1 MREVYIVDAV
11 RTPVGR
17 MGGTLKNTQAHEM
30 GGLVCKALME
40 RTGLAPEL
48 VEEVVIAQV
57 KQNAVASN
65 IARVCALMAGF
76 REEIPA
82 YTLMMQCGSSL
93 QSVNCAANDIRCG
106 DVDVAVAGG
115 VEAMSAT
122 HFELWNARYGY
133 GTGNNVLVDPIVEG
147 AKRAQPQE
155 TYGVFGMGDTAEN
168 VAEQFH
174 ISRED
179 MDEFAFHSQRK
190 AAEAVAAGVF
200 KDEIVPVMIPQ
211 RKKEPIVFD
220 TDEQPRATT
229 MEGLAKLKPVFRT
242 DGKGKV
248 TAGNSCG
255 RSDAGAALLLMSGE
269 KVKELG
275 VKPMARIVAHAIV
288 GVDPRIMGM
297 GPVPAVRKVLEKAG
311 LTLDD
316 IGMIELNEAF
326 AAQSLAVIRELG
338 LDMAKV
344 NVSGGAIAMGHPH
357 PVYGRRPG
365 RRHPSGAGGLNKS
378 PRLRPGGEPQ
388 GSAGLFFL
396 KMVYQLEKKERIGIP
411 NGPHLQRGAAAQGDH
426 SQGGG
431 GAYQKRHDR
440 GLQRLYGHRL
450 SQGASG

>member
-133 GTGNNVLVDPIVEG
+133 GTGNNVLVEPIVEG

-200 KDEIVPVMIPQ
+200 KDEIVPVVIPQ

-288 GVDPRIMGM
+288 GVDPRIMGI

-344 NVSGGAIAMGHPH
+344 NVSGGAIAMGHPLGATGGRILTTLVH
-357 PVYGRRPG
+357 GMKRTRTRYGI
-365 RRHPSGAGGLNKS
+365 ATLCMGG
-378 PRLRPGGEPQ
+378 G
-388 GSAGLFFL
+388 
-396 KMVYQLEKKERIGIP
+396 
-411 NGPHLQRGAAAQGDH
+411 
-426 SQGGG
+426 QGG
-431 GAYQKRHDR
+431 ATLLELAD
-440 GLQRLYGHRL
+440 
-450 SQGASG
+450 

>member
-200 KDEIVPVMIPQ
+200 KDEIVPVVIPQ

-288 GVDPRIMGM
+288 GVDPRIMGI

-344 NVSGGAIAMGHPH
+344 NVSGGAIAMGHPL
-357 PVYGRRPG
+357 
-365 RRHPSGAGGLNKS
+365 GAT
-378 PRLRPGGEPQ
+378 
-388 GSAGLFFL
+388 
-396 KMVYQLEKKERIGIP
+396 
-411 NGPHLQRGAAAQGDH
+411 
-426 SQGGG
+426 G
-431 GAYQKRHDR
+431 GA
-440 GLQRLYGHRL
+440 
-450 SQGASG
+450 S

>member
-147 AKRAQPQE
+147 PSGPSPRRP
-155 TYGVFGMGDTAEN
+155 TACSEW
-168 VAEQFH
+168 VIPPRTWPSSS
-174 ISRED
+174 ISRGRIWTSLPST
-179 MDEFAFHSQRK
+179 ASAR
-190 AAEAVAAGVF
+190 
-200 KDEIVPVMIPQ
+200 P
-211 RKKEPIVFD
+211 
-220 TDEQPRATT
+220 PRRW
-229 MEGLAKLKPVFRT
+229 P
-242 DGKGKV
+242 
-248 TAGNSCG
+248 
-255 RSDAGAALLLMSGE
+255 
-269 KVKELG
+269 
-275 VKPMARIVAHAIV
+275 
-288 GVDPRIMGM
+288 
-297 GPVPAVRKVLEKAG
+297 PACSR
-311 LTLDD
+311 
-316 IGMIELNEAF
+316 M
-326 AAQSLAVIRELG
+326 
-338 LDMAKV
+338 
-344 NVSGGAIAMGHPH
+344 
-357 PVYGRRPG
+357 
-365 RRHPSGAGGLNKS
+365 
-378 PRLRPGGEPQ
+378 
-388 GSAGLFFL
+388 
-396 KMVYQLEKKERIGIP
+396 
-411 NGPHLQRGAAAQGDH
+411 
-426 SQGGG
+426 
-431 GAYQKRHDR
+431 
-440 GLQRLYGHRL
+440 RL
-450 SQGASG
+450 SPW

>member
-17 MGGTLKNTQAHEM
+17 MGGMLKNTQAHEM

-179 MDEFAFHSQRK
+179 MDEFASTASAR
-190 AAEAVAAGVF
+190 
-200 KDEIVPVMIPQ
+200 P
-211 RKKEPIVFD
+211 
-220 TDEQPRATT
+220 PR
-229 MEGLAKLKPVFRT
+229 
-242 DGKGKV
+242 
-248 TAGNSCG
+248 
-255 RSDAGAALLLMSGE
+255 RS
-269 KVKELG
+269 
-275 VKPMARIVAHAIV
+275 P
-288 GVDPRIMGM
+288 
-297 GPVPAVRKVLEKAG
+297 PACSR
-311 LTLDD
+311 
-316 IGMIELNEAF
+316 M
-326 AAQSLAVIRELG
+326 
-338 LDMAKV
+338 
-344 NVSGGAIAMGHPH
+344 
-357 PVYGRRPG
+357 
-365 RRHPSGAGGLNKS
+365 
-378 PRLRPGGEPQ
+378 
-388 GSAGLFFL
+388 
-396 KMVYQLEKKERIGIP
+396 
-411 NGPHLQRGAAAQGDH
+411 
-426 SQGGG
+426 
-431 GAYQKRHDR
+431 
-440 GLQRLYGHRL
+440 RL
-450 SQGASG
+450 SPW

>member
-106 DVDVAVAGG
+106 DVDVAVA
-115 VEAMSAT
+115 
-122 HFELWNARYGY
+122 
-133 GTGNNVLVDPIVEG
+133 
-147 AKRAQPQE
+147 
-155 TYGVFGMGDTAEN
+155 
-168 VAEQFH
+168 
-174 ISRED
+174 
-179 MDEFAFHSQRK
+179 
-190 AAEAVAAGVF
+190 AGVF
-200 KDEIVPVMIPQ
+200 KDEIVPVVIPQ

-288 GVDPRIMGM
+288 GVDPRIMGI

-344 NVSGGAIAMGHPH
+344 NVSGGAIAMGHPLGATGGRILTTLGH
-357 PVYGRRPG
+357 GMKRTRTRYGI
-365 RRHPSGAGGLNKS
+365 ATLCMGG
-378 PRLRPGGEPQ
+378 G
-388 GSAGLFFL
+388 
-396 KMVYQLEKKERIGIP
+396 
-411 NGPHLQRGAAAQGDH
+411 
-426 SQGGG
+426 QGG
-431 GAYQKRHDR
+431 ATLLELAD
-440 GLQRLYGHRL
+440 
-450 SQGASG
+450 

>member
-155 TYGVFGMGDTAEN
+155 IG
-168 VAEQFH
+168 
-174 ISRED
+174 
-179 MDEFAFHSQRK
+179 
-190 AAEAVAAGVF
+190 
-200 KDEIVPVMIPQ
+200 
-211 RKKEPIVFD
+211 
-220 TDEQPRATT
+220 RAH
-229 MEGLAKLKPVFRT
+229 V
-242 DGKGKV
+242 
-248 TAGNSCG
+248 
-255 RSDAGAALLLMSGE
+255 
-269 KVKELG
+269 
-275 VKPMARIVAHAIV
+275 
-288 GVDPRIMGM
+288 
-297 GPVPAVRKVLEKAG
+297 
-311 LTLDD
+311 
-316 IGMIELNEAF
+316 
-326 AAQSLAVIRELG
+326 
-338 LDMAKV
+338 
-344 NVSGGAIAMGHPH
+344 
-357 PVYGRRPG
+357 
-365 RRHPSGAGGLNKS
+365 
-378 PRLRPGGEPQ
+378 
-388 GSAGLFFL
+388 
-396 KMVYQLEKKERIGIP
+396 
-411 NGPHLQRGAAAQGDH
+411 
-426 SQGGG
+426 
-431 GAYQKRHDR
+431 
-440 GLQRLYGHRL
+440 
-450 SQGASG
+450 

>member
-326 AAQSLAVIRELG
+326 AG
-338 LDMAKV
+338 
-344 NVSGGAIAMGHPH
+344 
-357 PVYGRRPG
+357 PV
-365 RRHPSGAGGLNKS
+365 
-378 PRLRPGGEPQ
+378 PGGDPQ
-388 GSAGLFFL
+388 SWGW
-396 KMVYQLEKKERIGIP
+396 IC
-411 NGPHLQRGAAAQGDH
+411 QG
-426 SQGGG
+426 
-431 GAYQKRHDR
+431 
-440 GLQRLYGHRL
+440 
-450 SQGASG
+450 

>member
-1 MREVYIVDAV
+1 MQPMEKNVEKQLVV
-11 RTPVGR
+11 RTFEPD
-17 MGGTLKNTQAHEM
+17 MNALKQTAKQLAHMQDTSLNLYGQAGEV
-30 GGLVCKALME
+30 LIVVTA
-40 RTGLAPEL
+40 RAYAQAAATEL
-48 VEEVVIAQV
+48 
-57 KQNAVASN
+57 
-65 IARVCALMAGF
+65 
-76 REEIPA
+76 
-82 YTLMMQCGSSL
+82 T
-93 QSVNCAANDIRCG
+93 
-106 DVDVAVAGG
+106 
-115 VEAMSAT
+115 
-122 HFELWNARYGY
+122 
-133 GTGNNVLVDPIVEG
+133 
-147 AKRAQPQE
+147 
-155 TYGVFGMGDTAEN
+155 EN

-200 KDEIVPVMIPQ
+200 KDEIVPVVIPQ

-242 DGKGKV
+242 NGKGKV

-288 GVDPRIMGM
+288 GVDPRIMGI

-344 NVSGGAIAMGHPH
+344 NVSGGAIAMGHPLGATGGRILTTLVH
-357 PVYGRRPG
+357 GMKRTRTRYGI
-365 RRHPSGAGGLNKS
+365 ATLCMGG
-378 PRLRPGGEPQ
+378 G
-388 GSAGLFFL
+388 
-396 KMVYQLEKKERIGIP
+396 
-411 NGPHLQRGAAAQGDH
+411 
-426 SQGGG
+426 QGG
-431 GAYQKRHDR
+431 ATLLELAD
-440 GLQRLYGHRL
+440 
-450 SQGASG
+450 

>member
-200 KDEIVPVMIPQ
+200 KDEIVPVVIPQ

-248 TAGNSCG
+248 TAGDSCG
-255 RSDAGAALLLMSGE
+255 RSDAGRPAADERREGE
-269 KVKELG
+269 G
-275 VKPMARIVAHAIV
+275 TGRQAHGPHRGPRHRRRGSPHHGHRPGARRPQGAGEGGTHTGRYRHDRAER
-288 GVDPRIMGM
+288 GLR
-297 GPVPAVRKVLEKAG
+297 GPVPGGDPRAG
-311 LTLDD
+311 A
-316 IGMIELNEAF
+316 G
-326 AAQSLAVIRELG
+326 
-338 LDMAKV
+338 
-344 NVSGGAIAMGHPH
+344 
-357 PVYGRRPG
+357 YGQGKRQR
-365 RRHPSGAGGLNKS
+365 RRHRHGAPSA
-378 PRLRPGGEPQ
+378 PP
-388 GSAGLFFL
+388 A
-396 KMVYQLEKKERIGIP
+396 
-411 NGPHLQRGAAAQGDH
+411 
-426 SQGGG
+426 
-431 GAYQKRHDR
+431 
-440 GLQRLYGHRL
+440 
-450 SQGASG
+450 GAS

>member
-48 VEEVVIAQV
+48 VEEVVIALV

-174 ISRED
+174 ISR
-179 MDEFAFHSQRK
+179 
-190 AAEAVAAGVF
+190 
-200 KDEIVPVMIPQ
+200 
-211 RKKEPIVFD
+211 
-220 TDEQPRATT
+220 ATT

-242 DGKGKV
+242 NGKGKV

-344 NVSGGAIAMGHPH
+344 NVSGGAIAMGHPLGATGGRILTTLVH
-357 PVYGRRPG
+357 GMKRTRTRYGI
-365 RRHPSGAGGLNKS
+365 ATLCMGG
-378 PRLRPGGEPQ
+378 G
-388 GSAGLFFL
+388 
-396 KMVYQLEKKERIGIP
+396 
-411 NGPHLQRGAAAQGDH
+411 
-426 SQGGG
+426 QGG
-431 GAYQKRHDR
+431 ATLLELAD
-440 GLQRLYGHRL
+440 
-450 SQGASG
+450 